1 MRIRKK
7 PATPWVSGYS
17 VLSINGG
24 APVRPAETPEMVMKF
39 PTFAFFRAVA
49 VLSLLLALA
58 GCAGL
63 QGPEEPGKPSAAARD
78 SRWAEADAA
87 WQSGRHEQSR
97 NLYSQ
102 LMTQR
107 SLPQDLK
114 VLAVKRS
121 ALSALFMG
129 DYKAALS
136 GIEAWG
142 AADPAAVNGFEW
154 NYRYAQALTGSGQDD
169 RAREHLL
176 RIVQENRLPFAVQAE
191 VAIDLF
197 VRYAK
202 SGDAARGVQVLS
214 EVRRRGTDPAALAK
228 MEEYLAKN
236 LGNLPDAAL
245 VKCDALVS
253 EAILNTFPYDL
264 IALERARRDALTKPD
279 KRPWLRELVDR
290 LSRMSDL
297 ADKTLPQRIMNRGLD
312 SLAASSLAPAAAQAE
327 ARPATA
333 GHSVAVLLPLGG
345 QFREFGGKVVK
356 GIHAGQAE
364 LTQAGTPVEVTVID
378 VTQEG
383 WLDQLRNLPPEVTL
397 IGGPMHR
404 ISLQELQSAG
414 GIPGGRYFLV
424 FMPTLGETLHEG
436 ADAWRFFS
444 SPKDEIDALLNL
456 SLGSFGIRHYG
467 LLRPEDRY
475 GQAMGEL
482 FALEAARLG
491 GQITAT
497 GIYNPADATGW
508 DVAVQQM
515 LQQAE
520 AGGGFGAVFLPD
532 DWTRSD
538 GVLPYFFHNNVQDLL
553 IMGPQLWTE
562 ALTRAAAT
570 KTSINIQNYRLAV
583 CPGAWWPD
591 NTAPAARELTRV
603 MHAEGQQPAD
613 FWVALGYDFIRM
625 AALAGPLAPGLSP
638 GDVSARLAQSAAS
651 MQWSMA
657 PLSYDASG
665 LVHQSMFLFR
675 PSVAGPVPL
684 DPEGFR
690 ERLNTIRSR
699 GAAPGAAPE
708 TESAYSAPREEQ
720 IGLEPLPA
728 DPAAPAGPAGQ
739 GQGASQLPA
748 SPPGSWTLPNAAP
761 AAPAAT
767 QAPVAPARPV
777 PAHQPATN

>member
-1 MRIRKK
+1 LRERFFFLFPKK
-7 PATPWVSGYS
+7 
-17 VLSINGG
+17 NGG
-24 APVRPAETPEMVMKF
+24 ARCGLPKPPETVMKF
-39 PTFAFFRAVA
+39 PTRAFFRAFA

-58 GCAGL
+58 GCAGM
-63 QGPEEPGKPSAAARD
+63 QGPEEPGKPSAASRD
-78 SRWAEADAA
+78 GRLAEADAA
-87 WQSGRHEQSR
+87 WQAGRHEQSR
-97 NLYSQ
+97 NLYAQ

-114 VLAVKRS
+114 ILAIKRS

-154 NYRYAQALTGSGQDD
+154 HYRYAQALTGLGQEP
-169 RAREHLL
+169 RAREHLQ
-176 RIVQENRLPFAVQAE
+176 RIIQENRLPFPVQAE
-191 VAIDLF
+191 VAVDLF
-197 VRYAK
+197 MRYAK
-202 SGDAARGVQVLS
+202 SGDAARGVQILS
-214 EVRRRGTDPAALAK
+214 EVRRRGADPAALAK

-236 LGNLPDAAL
+236 LGSLPDAAMT
-245 VKCDALVS
+245 KCDALVS
-253 EAILNTFPYDL
+253 EAILNTFPYNL
-264 IALERARRDALTKPD
+264 IALERARRDALTRPD
-279 KRPWLRELVDR
+279 RRPWLRELADR
-290 LSRMSDL
+290 LGRMSDL

-312 SLAASSLAPAAAQAE
+312 SLAASSLAPAVSQAE
-327 ARPATA
+327 AKAPAS
-333 GHSVAVLLPLGG
+333 GHNVAVLLPLGG

-364 LTQAGTPVEVTVID
+364 LAHAGTPVEVTVID

-383 WLDQLRNLPPEVTL
+383 WMDQLRNLPPEVTL
-397 IGGPMHR
+397 VGGPMHR
-404 ISLQELQSAG
+404 ISLQELQNAG
-414 GIPGGRYFLV
+414 GVPGGRYFLV

-456 SLGSFGIRHYG
+456 SLGSFGIRHFG

-482 FALEAARLG
+482 FALETARLG
-491 GQITAT
+491 GQVTAT
-497 GIYNPADATGW
+497 GIYSPADATGW

-520 AGGGFGAVFLPD
+520 AGGGFGAVFIPD

-538 GVLPYFFHNNVQDLL
+538 GILPNFFHNNVQDLL

-562 ALTRAAAT
+562 ALTRAASA
-570 KTSINIQNYRLAV
+570 KSGINIKNYRLAV

-591 NTAPAARELTRV
+591 NTAPAARELVRV

-625 AALAGPLAPGLSP
+625 IALVGPLPQGLSP

-684 DPEGFR
+684 DVDGFR

-728 DPAAPAGPAGQ
+728 DQTAPQTPT
-739 GQGASQLPA
+739 
-748 SPPGSWTLPNAAP
+748 SPPGSWTLPQTTPSSP
-761 AAPAAT
+761 AAPAPAASRVPAALT
-767 QAPVAPARPV
+767 QPV

>member
-1 MRIRKK
+1 
-7 PATPWVSGYS
+7 
-17 VLSINGG
+17 
-24 APVRPAETPEMVMKF
+24 MKF
-39 PTFAFFRAVA
+39 PTYAFFRAVA
-49 VLSLLLALA
+49 VLSLLVALA

-78 SRWAEADAA
+78 QRWAEADAA
-87 WQSGRHEQSR
+87 WQAGRHEQSR

-114 VLAVKRS
+114 LLAIKRS
-121 ALSALFMG
+121 ALSALFMA

-142 AADPAAVNGFEW
+142 AADPAAVSGWEW
-154 NYRYAQALTGSGQDD
+154 NYRYAQALTGLGQDD
-169 RAREHLL
+169 RAREHLTRL
-176 RIVQENRLPFAVQAE
+176 IQENRVPWLVQAE
-191 VAIDLF
+191 AAIDLF
-197 VRYAK
+197 MRYAK
-202 SGDAARGVQVLS
+202 SADAARGVQIVS
-214 EVRRRGTDPAALAK
+214 EVRRRGTDPAALGK

-236 LGNLPDAAL
+236 LGSLPDPAL
-245 VKCDALVS
+245 AKCDALVS
-253 EAILNTFPYDL
+253 EAILNTFPYSL
-264 IALERARRDALTKPD
+264 IAMERARRDALTRPD

-297 ADKTLPQRIMNRGLD
+297 ADKTLPQRIMNQGLD
-312 SLAASSLAPAAAQAE
+312 SLAASSLAPAAQAQAV
-327 ARPATA
+327 APS

-378 VTQEG
+378 VTQPD
-383 WLDQLRNLPPEVTL
+383 WLTRLQNLPPEITL
-397 IGGPMHR
+397 VGGPMHR
-404 ISLQELQSAG
+404 ISLQELQNAG
-414 GIPGGRYFLV
+414 AIPGGRIFLV

-436 ADAWRFFS
+436 VEAWRFFS

-482 FALEAARLG
+482 FALETARLG
-491 GQITAT
+491 GQVTAT
-497 GIYNPADATGW
+497 SIYNPADATGW

-520 AGGGFGAVFLPD
+520 AGGGFGAVFIPD
-532 DWTRSD
+532 DWNRSD
-538 GVLPYFFHNNVQDLL
+538 GILPYFFHNNVQDLL

-562 ALTRAAAT
+562 ALSRAAAT
-570 KTSINIQNYRLAV
+570 KSTINIQNYRLAV
-583 CPGAWWPD
+583 CPGAWWPESE
-591 NTAPAARELTRV
+591 APATRELVRL

-625 AALAGPLAPGLSP
+625 AALAGPLSPGASP
-638 GDVSARLAQSAAS
+638 GDVSARLAQAAAS

-657 PLSYDASG
+657 PLSYDAAG
-665 LVHQSMFLFR
+665 QVHQSMFLFR

-708 TESAYSAPREEQ
+708 SESAYAAPREEQ
-720 IGLEPLPA
+720 IGLPPLPG
-728 DPAAPAGPAGQ
+728 DQDAAGEGVPLA
-739 GQGASQLPA
+739 PA
-748 SPPGSWTLPNAAP
+748 SPGGPWGSMPAPAQAP
-761 AAPAAT
+761 AAASPVPQAQPAP
-767 QAPVAPARPV
+767 QAPV
-777 PAHQPATN
+777 PAHQPTL

>member
-1 MRIRKK
+1 
-7 PATPWVSGYS
+7 
-17 VLSINGG
+17 
-24 APVRPAETPEMVMKF
+24 MKF
-39 PTFAFFRAVA
+39 PTHAFFRAVA
-49 VLSLLLALA
+49 VLSLLAALT
-58 GCAGL
+58 GCAGM

-78 SRWAEADAA
+78 PRWAEADAA
-87 WQSGRHEQSR
+87 WQAGRHEQSR

-107 SLPQDLK
+107 ALPQDMKL
-114 VLAVKRS
+114 LAIKRS

-129 DYKAALS
+129 DGKAALS

-142 AADPAAVNGFEW
+142 AADPAALNGWEW
-154 NYRYAQALTGSGQDD
+154 HYRYVQALTAVGQED
-169 RAREHLL
+169 RAREHLTRL
-176 RIVQENRLPFAVQAE
+176 IKENRLPWMVQAE
-191 VAIDLF
+191 AAIDLF
-197 VRYAK
+197 MRYAK

-214 EVRRRGTDPAALAK
+214 EVRRRGTDPAALGR

-245 VKCDALVS
+245 AKCDALVS
-253 EAILNTFPYDL
+253 DAILNTFPYNL
-264 IALERARRDALTKPD
+264 IALERARRDALTRPD

-290 LSRMSDL
+290 LTRMSDL
-297 ADKTLPQRIMNRGLD
+297 ADKTLPQRVMNRGLD
-312 SLAASSLAPAAAQAE
+312 SLAASSLAPASQIE
-327 ARPATA
+327 TQGPS

-364 LTQAGTPVEVTVID
+364 LAQAGTPVEVTVID
-378 VTQEG
+378 VTQPD
-383 WLDQLRNLPPEVTL
+383 WLARLQSLPPEVML
-397 IGGPMHR
+397 VGGPMHR
-404 ISLQELQSAG
+404 ISFQELQNAG
-414 GIPGGRYFLV
+414 AIPGGRVFLV
-424 FMPTLGETLHEG
+424 FMPTLGESLHEG
-436 ADAWRFFS
+436 VEAWRFFS

-491 GQITAT
+491 GQVTAT
-497 GIYNPADATGW
+497 SIYNPADATGW

-520 AGGGFGAVFLPD
+520 AGGAFGAVFIPD
-532 DWTRSD
+532 DWSRSD

-562 ALTRAAAT
+562 ALSRAAAS

-583 CPGAWWPD
+583 CPGAWWQESE
-591 NTAPAARELTRV
+591 APATRELVRL

-625 AALAGPLAPGLSP
+625 AALVGPLSPGISP

-657 PLSYDASG
+657 PLSYDATG
-665 LVHQSMFLFR
+665 QVHQSMFLFR

-690 ERLNTIRSR
+690 DRLNTIRSR
-699 GAAPGAAPE
+699 GAAPGAVPE
-708 TESAYSAPREEQ
+708 SESAYAVGREEQ
-720 IGLEPLPA
+720 MGLAPLPPDQGTA
-728 DPAAPAGPAGQ
+728 GELLPLGPTSPAGGAGAATPAPAT
-739 GQGASQLPA
+739 A
-748 SPPGSWTLPNAAP
+748 SPGHAP
-761 AAPAAT
+761 SSPVPPVQPAP
-767 QAPVAPARPV
+767 QAPV
-777 PAHQPATN
+777 PAHQPAL

>member
-1 MRIRKK
+1 
-7 PATPWVSGYS
+7 
-17 VLSINGG
+17 
-24 APVRPAETPEMVMKF
+24 MKS
-39 PTFAFFRAVA
+39 PTFAFFRAIA
-49 VLSLLLALA
+49 VLSLLAALA

-63 QGPEEPGKPSAAARD
+63 QGPQEPGKPSAASKD

-87 WQSGRHEQSR
+87 WQAGRHEQSR
-97 NLYSQ
+97 NLYAQ

-107 SLPQDLK
+107 SLPQDQK
-114 VLAVKRS
+114 ILAVKRS

-154 NYRYAQALTGSGQDD
+154 NYRYAQALTGLGQDD

-176 RIVQENRLPFAVQAE
+176 RIVQENRLPFMVQAE

-197 VRYAK
+197 MRYAK
-202 SGDAARGVQVLS
+202 SGDAARGVQILS
-214 EVRRRGTDPAALAK
+214 EVRRRGTDQAQVAT

-236 LGNLPDAAL
+236 LGSLPDPVLA
-245 VKCDALVS
+245 KCDALVS

-279 KRPWLRELVDR
+279 RRPWLRELADR
-290 LSRMSDL
+290 LTRMSDL

-312 SLAASSLAPAAAQAE
+312 SLAASSLAPAAAQPE
-327 ARPATA
+327 RPATA
-333 GHSVAVLLPLGG
+333 AYNVAVLLPLGG

-383 WLDQLRNLPPEVTL
+383 WLEQLRNLPPEVTL
-397 IGGPMHR
+397 VGGPMHR
-404 ISLQELQSAG
+404 ISMQELQNAG

-424 FMPTLGETLHEG
+424 FMPTLGDTLQEG
-436 ADAWRFFS
+436 MDAWRFFS

-467 LLRPEDRY
+467 LLRPDDRY

-482 FALEAARLG
+482 FALETARLG
-491 GQITAT
+491 GQITAN
-497 GIYNPADATGW
+497 GVYNPGDPTGW

-520 AGGGFGAVFLPD
+520 SGGGFGAVFVPD
-532 DWTRSD
+532 DWARSD
-538 GVLPYFFHNNVQDLL
+538 GILPYFFHNNVQDLL

-562 ALTRAAAT
+562 ALTRAAANKAT
-570 KTSINIQNYRLAV
+570 INIQNYRLAV
-583 CPGAWWPD
+583 CPGAWWPEND
-591 NTAPAARELTRV
+591 APAARELMRV

-613 FWVALGYDFIRM
+613 FWAALGYDFIRM
-625 AALAGPLAPGLSP
+625 AAQVGPLQPGLSP

-651 MQWSMA
+651 MKWSMA
-657 PLSYDASG
+657 PLSYDATG
-665 LVHQSMFLFR
+665 HVHQSMFLFR

-684 DPEGFR
+684 DPEGFKD
-690 ERLNTIRSR
+690 RLNTIRGR

-708 TESAYSAPREEQ
+708 TESSYSAPREEQ
-720 IGLEPLPA
+720 MGIEPVPG
-728 DPAAPAGPAGQ
+728 DPNAPLYPT
-739 GQGASQLPA
+739 
-748 SPPGSWTLPNAAP
+748 GSWTLPSNTPSTPPPAQPAGRP
-761 AAPAAT
+761 AAPA
-767 QAPVAPARPV
+767 QAQPV
-777 PAHQPATN
+777 PAHQPTTY